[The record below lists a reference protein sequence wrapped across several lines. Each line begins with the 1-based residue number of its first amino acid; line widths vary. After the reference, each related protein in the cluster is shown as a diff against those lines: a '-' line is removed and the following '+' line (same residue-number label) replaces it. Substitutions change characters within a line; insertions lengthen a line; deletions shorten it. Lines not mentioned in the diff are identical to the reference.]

1 MYSYLSDFLLKIN
14 TVLHNF
20 LLGPIMLTAFIG
32 VGLYF
37 NLKTGF
43 FPVTHMKMWLKHTFF
58 SLFKKDAH
66 EASDNTALSAFE
78 ALFAALAGS
87 MGTGNITGVATAIV
101 YGGPG
106 AIFWMWV
113 SAFLGMMTKYA
124 ENVLG
129 MLFREKRT
137 DGSGAYHGSPMMYM
151 EKGLNCRPLAIIFAT
166 CCLFASLGLGNMTQG
181 NSVAAALEAFLF
193 IPPVVCGIGLSLIV
207 ALVIMG
213 GIKRIGSLSS
223 CLIPLITV
231 VYIICSVIILI
242 ANITALPGVFVL
254 IFKEAFR
261 FKAVG
266 GAAMGYGIKKALR
279 LGISRGI
286 FSNEAGLGSSVMV
299 YSASGSNSSPDSQGM
314 WGIFEVFLD
323 TIIGCTLT
331 ALVILCSGVYDVNTY
346 AVAIANGTEV
356 INGSVLASNA
366 FAATFGSF
374 GHYFISI
381 SMAVYAFATL
391 LTWSHYGAISCE
403 YLFGSR
409 IIPYYNILFL
419 IVIVIGCVTKL
430 EVIWNIADTLNC
442 LLAIPNLIALILLS
456 GKVTKVFKTSR
467 LDSP

>member
-1 MYSYLSDFLLKIN
+1 MSDLLLKIN
-14 TVLHNF
+14 SAIHSF

-37 NLKTGF
+37 NIRTGF
-43 FPVTHMKMWLKHTFF
+43 FPITHIKTWLKHTLF
-58 SLFKKDAH
+58 SLFKKDTHKAQGN
-66 EASDNTALSAFE
+66 SLSSFE

-106 AIFWMWV
+106 AVFWMWI

-129 MLFREKRT
+129 MLYREKKP
-137 DGSGAYHGSPMMYM
+137 DGNGFHGSPMLYM
-151 EKGLNCRPLAIIFAT
+151 EKGLNCRPLAIAFAI
-166 CCLFASLGLGNMTQG
+166 CSMLASFGLGNMTQG
-181 NSVAAALEAFLF
+181 NSVATALEASLF
-193 IPPVVCGIGLSLIV
+193 IPPVFCGIGLAVIV

-213 GIKRIGSLSS
+213 GLKRIGTLSS
-223 CLIPLITV
+223 YLIPIVSAVYLI
-231 VYIICSVIILI
+231 CALIILFI
-242 ANITALPGVFVL
+242 NIDKLPGVFGL
-254 IFKEAFR
+254 IFREAFR

-266 GAAMGYGIKKALR
+266 GGILGYGIQKALK
-279 LGISRGI
+279 LGISRGV

-299 YSASGSNSSPDSQGM
+299 YSSSNDSNPDSQGM

-323 TIIGCTLT
+323 TIVVCTLT
-331 ALVILCSGVYDVNTY
+331 ALVILCSGVYDTTAY
-346 AVAIANGTEV
+346 AAALQNGIEV
-356 INGSVLASNA
+356 MNGSVLAANA
-366 FAATFGSF
+366 FATTFGSF
-374 GHYFISI
+374 GHYFISV

-409 IIPYYNILFL
+409 ITPYYNILFL
-419 IVIVIGCVTKL
+419 IVIVLGCVTKL

-442 LLAIPNLIALILLS
+442 LLAIPNLIALVLLS
-456 GKVTKVFKTSR
+456 GKVINIYKASH
-467 LDSP
+467 

>member
-1 MYSYLSDFLLKIN
+1 MSDLLNLLLKIN
-14 TVLHNF
+14 SEVHNF

-37 NLKTGF
+37 NIRTKF
-43 FPVTHMKMWLKHTFF
+43 FPITRMKVWLKHTLF
-58 SLFKKDAH
+58 SLFKKSTH
-66 EASDNTALSAFE
+66 TSDGSALSSFE

-129 MLFREKRT
+129 MLYREKKP
-137 DGSGAYHGSPMMYM
+137 DGSGYYGSPMLYM
-151 EKGLNCRPLAIIFAT
+151 EKGLKCRPLAVIFAV
-166 CCLFASLGLGNMTQG
+166 CCMLASFGLGNMTQG
-181 NSVAAALEAFLF
+181 NSVATALEASLF
-193 IPPVVCGIGLSLIV
+193 IPPVFCGIGLAIIV

-213 GIKRIGSLSS
+213 GLKRIGTLSS
-223 CLIPLITV
+223 YLIPIVSV
-231 VYIICSVIILI
+231 VYLICALVILF
-242 ANITALPGVFVL
+242 ANADALPGVFAL

-261 FKAVG
+261 LKAVG
-266 GAAMGYGIKKALR
+266 GGVLGYGIKKALK
-279 LGISRGI
+279 LGVSRGV

-299 YSASGSNSSPDSQGM
+299 YSSSQDAKPSSQGM

-323 TIIGCTLT
+323 TIVVCTLT

-346 AVAIANGTEV
+346 AKALQNGIEVA
-356 INGSVLASNA
+356 NGSVLASNA
-366 FAATFGSF
+366 FASTFGSF
-374 GHYFISI
+374 GHYFISV

-403 YLFGSR
+403 YLFGHEAT
-409 IIPYYNILFL
+409 PYYNVMFL
-419 IVIVIGCVTKL
+419 IVIVIGCVTRL

-442 LLAIPNLIALILLS
+442 LLAIPNLIALVLLS
-456 GKVTKVFKTSR
+456 GKVINVYKNS
-467 LDSP
+467 

>member
-1 MYSYLSDFLLKIN
+1 MSELLSLLLKIN
-14 TVLHNF
+14 SGVHSF

-37 NLKTGF
+37 NIRTKF
-43 FPVTHMKMWLKHTFF
+43 FPIMRIRVWLRHTLL
-58 SLFKKDAH
+58 SLFKKSTH
-66 EASDNTALSAFE
+66 TSDGNSLSSFE

-129 MLFREKRT
+129 MLYREKKP
-137 DGSGAYHGSPMMYM
+137 DKSGYYGSPMLYI
-151 EKGLNCRPLAIIFAT
+151 EKGLKCRPLAIIFAA
-166 CCLFASLGLGNMTQG
+166 CCMLASFGLGNMTQG
-181 NSVAAALEAFLF
+181 NSVATALEASLF
-193 IPPVVCGIGLSLIV
+193 IPPLFCGIGLAIIV

-213 GIKRIGSLSS
+213 GLKRIGALSS
-223 CLIPLITV
+223 YLIPIVSV
-231 VYIICSVIILI
+231 VYLICALVILF
-242 ANITALPGVFVL
+242 ANAAALPGVFAL

-261 FKAVG
+261 LKAVG
-266 GAAMGYGIKKALR
+266 GGVLGYGIKKALK
-279 LGISRGI
+279 LGVSRGV

-299 YSASGSNSSPDSQGM
+299 YSSSQDAKPSSQGM

-323 TIIGCTLT
+323 TIVVCTLT

-346 AVAIANGTEV
+346 AKALQDGLEVA
-356 INGSVLASNA
+356 NGSVLASNA
-366 FAATFGSF
+366 FASTFGSF
-374 GHYFISI
+374 GHYFISV

-403 YLFGSR
+403 YLFG
-409 IIPYYNILFL
+409 PKATPCYNMLFL
-419 IVIVIGCVTKL
+419 VVIVIGCVTRL
-430 EVIWNIADTLNC
+430 EIIWSIADTLNC

-456 GKVTKVFKTSR
+456 EKVIHVYKNS
-467 LDSP
+467 